1 MDCIV
6 HVVTKSQTR
15 LSDFHFQEDSEG
27 KGSLTCCSSWSVK
40 ESNSLATEQQ

>member
-15 LSDFHFQEDSEG
+15 LSNFHFHVTGLLTVAGIKSLYLMG
-27 KGSLTCCSSWSVK
+27 KIEKPEFSGR
-40 ESNSLATEQQ
+40 